1 MYYTDRGEC
10 MDVIGTVNCRIERY
24 LNCTCKWDESCCK
37 IHPENLLTN
46 PAHVTKIGIFHRLK
60 EKKNWP
66 LNEVKLWGNPAD

>member
-37 IHPENLLTN
+37 IHPEKSSYKSSACDKDWNISQVEREEEL
-46 PAHVTKIGIFHRLK
+46 AF
-60 EKKNWP
+60 E
-66 LNEVKLWGNPAD
+66 